1 MIRKKVTKKASKFD
15 ELGNLVPCEYEDEEI
30 VVESVG
36 DIIDILSDCS
46 RGASLFMVPP
56 EKGQTIQ
63 RVQVWDWRRTCEVRE
78 AKSPL
83 DYTGVTLY
91 KGFHF
96 TIGGNGP
103 YSSDTCFEE
112 QLKRERKE
120 GGRKLAHLTWQDMKR
135 IVDIS
140 DEIIEKTPMEELN
153 NNGERWFYEEVLKR
167 YKANENGVSV

>member
-15 ELGNLVPCEYEDEEI
+15 EFGNLVPCEYEDEEI

-63 RVQVWDWRRTCEVRE
+63 RVQVWDWRRTCEVRKP
-78 AKSPL
+78 KSPL

-91 KGFHF
+91 KGFYF

-112 QLKRERKE
+112 QLKREKEE
-120 GGRKLAHLTWQDMKR
+120 GGRKLARLTWQDIQR
-135 IVDIS
+135 IVKIADQIV
-140 DEIIEKTPMEELN
+140 DEDRGKFMAMEDED
-153 NNGERWFYEEVLKR
+153 YYKEVLER
-167 YKANENGVSV
+167 YVKQSEKP